1 MMKYLENTLNETAR
15 EAAERA
21 LGYRFKNRALLTQA
35 FTRASYA
42 NEMKQIG
49 LAVESNE
56 VPEFFGDAILS
67 AVVADYLFSSYA
79 TVDERGLHTDRA
91 EGELTLEKISLTDKS
106 TLSRRIRELGLD
118 SYLLSTV
125 GMHEVT
131 VTDSMAE
138 DLFEALACAVWVDS
152 GRDFAVT
159 REAVLRLLAPEKRT
173 VSVTA
178 ATVTQKAASPLLS
191 PKNAVQEFCDRHK
204 IAFAYETVGQSG
216 PDHDPTF
223 TVRLTVEGIF
233 ATEASAKSRK
243 AAETEAAARMLPY
256 LDEDAI
262 ELPRPTAVTVQGGRT
277 AKSEVKEWCDKRQL
291 TPVYRVVEQSGP
303 DHDLTFTV
311 ELTVPG
317 LAATV
322 ASGRSKKAAETEA
335 AAEML
340 KLLAV
345 FGA

>member
-1 MMKYLENTLNETAR
+1 MMKYLENTLNEKAR

-106 TLSRRIRELGLD
+106 TLSHRIRELGLD
-118 SYLLSTV
+118 RYLLSTV
-125 GMHEVT
+125 CTHEVT

-152 GRDFAVT
+152 GRNFATV
-159 REAVLRLLAPEKRT
+159 REAVLRLLAPEKREASPT
-173 VSVTA
+173 VA
-178 ATVTQKAASPLLS
+178 AVTQKATSPLLS
-191 PKNAVQEFCDRHK
+191 PKNAVQEFCDQHK
-204 IAFAYETVGQSG
+204 IAFTYETLGQSG

-223 TVRLTVEGIF
+223 TVRLTVSCSI
-233 ATEASAKSRK
+233 
-243 AAETEAAARMLPY
+243 
-256 LDEDAI
+256 I
-262 ELPRPTAVTVQGGRT
+262 I
-277 AKSEVKEWCDKRQL
+277 
-291 TPVYRVVEQSGP
+291 
-303 DHDLTFTV
+303 
-311 ELTVPG
+311 
-317 LAATV
+317 
-322 ASGRSKKAAETEA
+322 
-335 AAEML
+335 
-340 KLLAV
+340 
-345 FGA
+345 